1 MAKLPVVAIIGR
13 PNTGKS
19 TLFNRLIGKRI
30 AIENPIAGTTR
41 DHVAHKVETG
51 NVDFLL
57 LDTGGMGGGT
67 EDKDFEDDV
76 HAQSLLALKAAD
88 VILFTVDGRTDL
100 LKSDHA
106 IVELLRKKRRRHV
119 PVILVV
125 TKLDTDKFVKNAE
138 HEFHK
143 LGVADDTMLVSASHG
158 LGIAELREKIVEHLT
173 KLHFSKSLPE
183 TRPPAGRAGN
193 PELETSS
200 SAIRNPQSD
209 IATPRIAIVGKP
221 NVGKSSLI
229 NAFMPDLQRETS
241 PRLVSDIPGTTR
253 DPTDVI
259 IRNEGREF
267 ILVDTAGLRRQAR
280 VEEEIEELS
289 ALRAYQAIEEADVVL
304 LTIDGHE
311 PVSQQDKR
319 IANAVIERGKALI
332 ILVNKIDLMKGE
344 EREEKIAETRGEF
357 LFCRYAPILPCS
369 AKTRENLPKIFD
381 LAVVAYHNRLRRF
394 STKDLHAFL
403 DDVAHRAPVGEIR
416 KCKHITQATDPP
428 PTFIVF
434 VKYPKKVDISQIRY
448 LENRFRERFG
458 MEGVPIKWIT
468 KSGLT
473 RALA

>member
-19 TLFNRLIGKRI
+19 TLFNRLIGKRM
-30 AIENPIAGTTR
+30 AIENPVAGTTR
-41 DHVAHKVETG
+41 DHVAHRVTTDD
-51 NVDFLL
+51 VDFLL

-76 HAQSLLALKAAD
+76 HAQSLLALQAAD
-88 VILFTVDGRTDL
+88 AILFTVDGRTEL
-100 LKSDHA
+100 LRSDHQ

-125 TKLDTDKFVKNAE
+125 TKCDTPKLIAAAE
-138 HEFHK
+138 NEFHG
-143 LGVADDTMLVSASHG
+143 LGVEDDMMLVSAAHG
-158 LGIAELREKIVEHLT
+158 GGIAELRDKIAGYLRD
-173 KLHFSKSLPE
+173 LHFTKSTPVE
-183 TRPPAGRAGN
+183 APT
-193 PELETSS
+193 
-200 SAIRNPQSD
+200 D
-209 IATPRIAIVGKP
+209 TPRIAIVGKP

-229 NAFMPDLQRETS
+229 NALMPDPQRELS

-259 IRNEGREF
+259 IRYEGREF
-267 ILVDTAGLRRQAR
+267 IVVDTAGLRRQAR

-289 ALRAYQAIEEADVVL
+289 ALRAYQAMEEADVVL
-304 LTIDGHE
+304 LAIDGRE

-319 IANAVIERGKALI
+319 IANAVIERGRALI

-344 EREEKIAETRGEF
+344 EREEKMAETRGEF
-357 LFCRYAPILPCS
+357 LFCKYAPIIPCS
-369 AKTRENLPKIFD
+369 AKTRENITKIFD
-381 LAVVAYHNRLRRF
+381 LATVAHANRLRRF
-394 STKDLHAFL
+394 STKDLHDFL
-403 DDVAHRAPVGEIR
+403 DDVAHKAPVGEMR

-434 VKYPKKVDISQIRY
+434 VKNPKKVDISQLRY

-468 KSGLT
+468 KGPEAERR
-473 RALA
+473 RASKKKREQR